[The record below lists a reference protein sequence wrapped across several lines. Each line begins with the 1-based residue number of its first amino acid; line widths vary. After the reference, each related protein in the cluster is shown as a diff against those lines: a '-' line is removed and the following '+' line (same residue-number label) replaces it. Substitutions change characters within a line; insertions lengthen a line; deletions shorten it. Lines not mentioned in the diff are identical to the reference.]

1 MMGSLGELVLMR
13 LRVLWRQ
20 PEVLFW
26 TFVFPIVTT
35 LVLGLAFRN
44 ESLGPVRVAI
54 AQGEGATELS
64 ARLAGTPE
72 LEVETLELLEARRQL
87 ARGRVML
94 VLVPGTPE
102 PEALVDPS
110 QAEGRTARL
119 LVMQAL
125 SRAPDA
131 PRLEAVRTTPV
142 SEPGNRYIDFLIPG
156 LLGMSLMSSSLWALA
171 VPLVSMRG
179 GKLLKRLAGTPM
191 SRTHFFLAFL
201 LGRTAFAVLEVAFF
215 CAFARWLFGV
225 PMFGS
230 YVALLGMGL
239 MGAMCFASLALLV
252 SIRAHNEEA
261 VGGLVNLVSMPML
274 FLSGVFFAS
283 DNFPGWLQPVIH
295 ALPLTALN
303 DSLRAIMLEG
313 TSLLALG
320 PAMWVLVAW
329 TVLPLVVA
337 LRWFRWV

>member
-1 MMGSLGELVLMR
+1 MGSLGQLLLMR

-26 TFVFPIVTT
+26 TFIFPIVTT

-44 ESLGPVRVAI
+44 ESLSPVRVAVTD
-54 AQGEGATELS
+54 GPGAPALL
-64 ARLAGTPE
+64 ARLEGTPE
-72 LEVETLELLEARRQL
+72 LEAQVLDAAEARRLL
-87 ARGRVML
+87 ARGRVSL
-94 VLVPGTPE
+94 VLVSGGSS

-110 QAEGRTARL
+110 QPEGRTARL
-119 LVMQAL
+119 LVSQAL
-125 SRAPDA
+125 ARAPDA
-131 PRLEAVRTTPV
+131 PRLESVKTTPV

-191 SRTHFFLAFL
+191 PRSHFFLAFL
-201 LGRTAFAVLEVAFF
+201 LGRTVFAVLEVAFF
-215 CAFARWLFGV
+215 CVFARWLFGV

-230 YVALLGMGL
+230 YFALLGVGL
-239 MGAMCFASLALLV
+239 LGAMCFASLALLV
-252 SIRAHNEEA
+252 SIRARSEES
-261 VGGLVNLVSMPML
+261 VGGLVNLVSMPMM

-283 DNFPGWLQPVIH
+283 ENFPGWMQPLIR

-303 DSLRAIMLEG
+303 DSLRSIMLEG
-313 TSLLALG
+313 TSLMTLGVPMAVLA
-320 PAMWVLVAW
+320 AW
-329 TVLPLVVA
+329 TVLPMVAA